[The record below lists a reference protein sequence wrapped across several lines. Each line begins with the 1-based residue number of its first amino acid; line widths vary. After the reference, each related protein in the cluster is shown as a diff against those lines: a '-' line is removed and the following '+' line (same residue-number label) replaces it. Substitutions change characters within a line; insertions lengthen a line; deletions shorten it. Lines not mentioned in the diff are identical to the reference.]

1 MIQQVWLWE
10 AERERDTQGGRGRQ
24 ECRRKGHAHCLQAHW
39 LDRTIA
45 TSSGLLLVG
54 PADALEANPVMEEEE
69 GGGDVRI

>member
-10 AERERDTQGGRGRQ
+10 AERERDTQRGRGRQ

-69 GGGDVRI
+69 GGGN